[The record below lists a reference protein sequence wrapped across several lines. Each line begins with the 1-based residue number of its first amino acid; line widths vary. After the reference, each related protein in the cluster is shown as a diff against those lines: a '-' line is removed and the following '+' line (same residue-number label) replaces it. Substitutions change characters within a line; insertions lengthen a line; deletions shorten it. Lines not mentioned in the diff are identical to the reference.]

1 MPGEPRLEHG
11 VTVRGVVVE
20 DDMDV
25 EPSRNAA
32 FGSCG
37 GSAEKFLL
45 SMAGHAIMEDLS
57 RGYIKGSE

>member
-1 MPGEPRLEHG
+1 
-11 VTVRGVVVE
+11 
-20 DDMDV
+20 MDV

-37 GSAEKFLL
+37 GSAEKFLM
-45 SMAGHAIMEDLS
+45 SMAGHAIMEDLA